1 MEREKVLVVLLNVDN
16 EYSEDE
22 MKYQILEM
30 NELVRA
36 SGGEVKFEVFQ
47 NALKVNP
54 KYFIG
59 SGKAMEIKEIANN
72 HDIETIVFSHELTG
86 SQMKNLEDIIERKI
100 VDRTG
105 LILDIFA
112 TRAKTRESKLQVKL
126 AQLEYRLPRL
136 VGFRNYLSR
145 EGAGI
150 GTRGPGEQKLEM
162 DRRSIQREISAI
174 KHKLENESQ
183 RRSVKRKKRINSPI
197 KVASLIG
204 YSNSGKSTI
213 LNQISNLYGNNNKT
227 VYADNLLFATLETST
242 RNILLENGK
251 YILISDTVGF
261 VSNLPTK
268 LIESFKSTLE
278 EISDSDLLI
287 IVMDISNDNYE
298 LQLEATR
305 EILKDMNIDNKDIL
319 YVFNKMDL
327 NINFRHFDKFENEI
341 YISAKD
347 SKDIIRLVNKI
358 QLILFKGYNYYKV
371 NIPYSEYDKVQDSIA
386 IELKDKQEFSE
397 TGVTTYLYIH
407 ENEIVKYNKYLV
419 EKIERKL

>member
-1 MEREKVLVVLLNVDN
+1 MEKEKVLVVLLNIN
-16 EYSEDE
+16 DE
-22 MKYQILEM
+22 HSDDELKYQILEI

-36 SGGEVKFEVFQ
+36 SGGEVVFEVVQ
-47 NALKVNP
+47 NSSKVNP

-59 SGKAMEIKEIANN
+59 SGKALEIKQIVDNHEIQ
-72 HDIETIVFSHELTG
+72 TIVFNHELTG

-162 DRRSIQREISAI
+162 DRRSIQREINSI
-174 KHKLENESQ
+174 KHKLANEFQ

-197 KVASLIG
+197 KVCSLIG

-213 LNQISNLYGNNNKT
+213 QNQISNLYSSNSKN
-227 VYADNLLFATLETST
+227 VYADNLLFATLETSS

-251 YILISDTVGF
+251 DVIISDTVGF

-278 EISDSDLLI
+278 EINDSDLLI

-305 EILKDMNIDNKDIL
+305 DILKDMNIVDKEIL

-327 NINFRHFDKFENEI
+327 NPDFRHFDNFENEI

-347 SKDIIRLVNKI
+347 SKDIQKLVNKI
-358 QLILFKGYNYYKV
+358 QSLLFKNYEYYKV
-371 NIPYSEYDKVQDSIA
+371 NIPYSEYDKVKDLIA
-386 IELKDKQEFSE
+386 IELKDKQEFNE
-397 TGVTTYLYIH
+397 TGVITYLYIPK
-407 ENEIVKYNKYLV
+407 NEVVKYSKYL
-419 EKIERKL
+419 IE

>member
-1 MEREKVLVVLLNVDN
+1 MEKEKVLVVLLNIDN
-16 EYSEDE
+16 EYSDDE
-22 MKYQILEM
+22 IKYQILEI

-36 SGGEVKFEVFQ
+36 SGGEVHFEVVQ

-59 SGKAMEIKEIANN
+59 SGKALEIKEIADN
-72 HDIETIVFSHELTG
+72 HDIETIVFNHELTG
-86 SQMKNLEDIIERKI
+86 SQMKNLEDIIEKKI

-162 DRRSIQREISAI
+162 DRRSIQREISSI

-197 KVASLIG
+197 KVSSLIG

-251 YILISDTVGF
+251 DVIISDTVGF

-278 EISDSDLLI
+278 EINDSDLLV

-305 EILKDMNIDNKDIL
+305 DILKDMKIVDKEIL

-327 NINFRHFDKFENEI
+327 NPDFRHFDNFENEI

-347 SKDIIRLVNKI
+347 PKDITRLINKI
-358 QLILFKGYNYYKV
+358 QSLLFKGYEYYKV
-371 NIPYSEYDKVQDSIA
+371 NIPYSEYDKVKDSIA

-397 TGVTTYLYIH
+397 TGVTTYLYIP
-407 ENEIVKYNKYLV
+407 ENEILKYNKYLV
-419 EKIERKL
+419 K

>member
-1 MEREKVLVVLLNVDN
+1 MEKEKVLVVLLNIN
-16 EYSEDE
+16 DE
-22 MKYQILEM
+22 HSDDELKYQILEI

-36 SGGEVKFEVFQ
+36 SGGEVVFEVVQ
-47 NALKVNP
+47 NSSKVNP

-59 SGKAMEIKEIANN
+59 SGKALEIKQIVDNHEIQ
-72 HDIETIVFSHELTG
+72 TIVFNHELTG

-112 TRAKTRESKLQVKL
+112 SRAKTRESKLQVKL

-162 DRRSIQREISAI
+162 DRRSIQREISSI

-183 RRSVKRKKRINSPI
+183 RRNVKRKKRINSLI
-197 KVASLIG
+197 KVCSLIG

-213 LNQISNLYGNNNKT
+213 QNQISNLYSSNSKN
-227 VYADNLLFATLETST
+227 VYADNLLFATLETSS

-251 YILISDTVGF
+251 DVIISDTVGF

-278 EISDSDLLI
+278 EINDSDLLI

-305 EILKDMNIDNKDIL
+305 DILKDMNIVDKEIL

-327 NINFRHFDKFENEI
+327 NPDFRHFDNFENEI

-347 SKDIIRLVNKI
+347 SKDIQKLVNKI
-358 QLILFKGYNYYKV
+358 QSLLFKNYEYYKV
-371 NIPYSEYDKVQDSIA
+371 NIPYSEYDKVKDLIA
-386 IELKDKQEFSE
+386 IELKDKQEFNE
-397 TGVTTYLYIH
+397 TGVITYLYIPK
-407 ENEIVKYNKYLV
+407 NEVVKYSKYL
-419 EKIERKL
+419 IE

>member
-1 MEREKVLVVLLNVDN
+1 MEKEKVLVVLLNIN
-16 EYSEDE
+16 DE
-22 MKYQILEM
+22 HSDDELKYQILEI

-36 SGGEVKFEVFQ
+36 SGGEVFFEVVQ
-47 NALKVNP
+47 NSSKVNP

-59 SGKAMEIKEIANN
+59 SGKALEIKQIVDNHEIQ
-72 HDIETIVFSHELTG
+72 TIVFNHELTG

-150 GTRGPGEQKLEM
+150 GTRGPGEQKLEV
-162 DRRSIQREISAI
+162 DRRSIQREISSI

-183 RRSVKRKKRINSPI
+183 RRNVKRKKRINSLI
-197 KVASLIG
+197 KVCSLIG

-213 LNQISNLYGNNNKT
+213 QNQISNLYSSNSKN
-227 VYADNLLFATLETST
+227 VYADNLLFATLETSS

-251 YILISDTVGF
+251 DVIISDTVGF

-278 EISDSDLLI
+278 EINDSDLLI

-305 EILKDMNIDNKDIL
+305 DILKDMNIVDKEIL

-327 NINFRHFDKFENEI
+327 NPDFRHFDNFENEI

-347 SKDIIRLVNKI
+347 SKDIQKLVNKI
-358 QLILFKGYNYYKV
+358 QSLLFKNYEYYKV
-371 NIPYSEYDKVQDSIA
+371 SIPYSEYDKVKDLIA
-386 IELKDKQEFSE
+386 IELKDKQEFNE
-397 TGVTTYLYIH
+397 TGVITYLYIPK
-407 ENEIVKYNKYLV
+407 NEVVKYSKYL
-419 EKIERKL
+419 IE